1 MKNSL
6 WILFLF
12 FFCGTAYALSQ
23 DWPCF
28 GIEVKKYKTIY
39 DSENEFEYAYQGE
52 NSGYIL
58 NIHLSGFHQIPSL
71 FADCGNAGCF
81 GTITEKASSRTEG
94 LNFFCEKYTDD
105 YMRVTCYVSFGP
117 VAIFDKADDGGYV
130 VHYCKDNMQKTLRF
144 NLADC
149 KRCHCMMY
157 WYDDEVKNT
166 IGQYQMACKKED
178 DKARCFTY
186 YGYEVWRNFENKD
199 DDFQNCVGL
208 KW

>member
-94 LNFFCEKYTDD
+94 L
-105 YMRVTCYVSFGP
+105 SFVCCSLLQG
-117 VAIFDKADDGGYV
+117 
-130 VHYCKDNMQKTLRF
+130 
-144 NLADC
+144 
-149 KRCHCMMY
+149 
-157 WYDDEVKNT
+157 
-166 IGQYQMACKKED
+166 
-178 DKARCFTY
+178 
-186 YGYEVWRNFENKD
+186 
-199 DDFQNCVGL
+199 
-208 KW
+208 